1 MLFLNPSTQEY
12 TIYVLVESFALS
24 NPALPNLC
32 KKCYINMQISQSAIV
47 LLDFLL
53 KFYNLLFIINHM
65 SQIYRASECN
75 TVSNA

>member
-47 LLDFLL
+47 LLDF
-53 KFYNLLFIINHM
+53 Y
-65 SQIYRASECN
+65 
-75 TVSNA
+75 